1 MLNPKNYKKFYDD
14 IAEEAEVHR
23 DLVKDFVYFFYDKVR
38 KNLSDLS
45 HPKVSLP
52 NLGTFSIRVGKLKKN
67 IKKNKD
73 ILGNL
78 QKMTFDGYDES
89 VPVREKLKKM
99 EDLLETVEQNLKEKK
114 NFKNENK

>member
-38 KNLSDLS
+38 KNLSDLT
-45 HPKVSLP
+45 HPKVNLP

-67 IKKNKD
+67 IMLTNTVPTNRSKYSD
-73 ILGNL
+73 IGVHYKVWML
-78 QKMTFDGYDES
+78 
-89 VPVREKLKKM
+89 
-99 EDLLETVEQNLKEKK
+99 
-114 NFKNENK
+114 